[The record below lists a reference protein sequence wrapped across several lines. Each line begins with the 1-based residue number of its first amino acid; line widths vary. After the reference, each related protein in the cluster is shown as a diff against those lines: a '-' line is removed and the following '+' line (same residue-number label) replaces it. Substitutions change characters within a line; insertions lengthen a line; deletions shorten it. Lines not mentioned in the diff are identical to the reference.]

1 MLRSQPQP
9 TATQGHRNQTM
20 SNKSTAAA
28 ELARLLHSEMGAPE
42 PRKPMDL
49 KGNAKK
55 IAEAL
60 ADPNLDGFLF
70 VACAKPNV
78 EPIGLTDHS
87 LVSVIAPDSMTAD
100 SLTKVVSVLGPE
112 KGLKLIEATPGV
124 AAHVMREPGEKLE
137 AYETSRFAKYYE

>member
-1 MLRSQPQP
+1 
-9 TATQGHRNQTM
+9 M

-87 LVSVIAPDSMTAD
+87 DGSTDNDSMMVTGQIGA
-100 SLTKVVSVLGPE
+100 SQYEITTTIRGLLALAE
-112 KGLKLIEATPGV
+112 KHLN
-124 AAHVMREPGEKLE
+124 R
-137 AYETSRFAKYYE
+137 R